1 MIAEIQRISAE
12 HKRLMNETLKE
23 QEENDAE
30 LALLKKSVNEA
41 QVEKELNLQYLE
53 LTIQGEISMVNRIN

>member
-1 MIAEIQRISAE
+1 
-12 HKRLMNETLKE
+12 MNETLKE

-41 QVEKELNLQYLE
+41 QVEKELNL
-53 LTIQGEISMVNRIN
+53 